1 MADLIPRGEKG
12 RLMGDYHGRARYKA
26 AAIEYYRDLVES
38 GQKTAAE
45 IRKQYNIPKQTL
57 SNWLNYHCRNVTP
70 TEWKARNP
78 RRNKGDGNGQ
88 A

>member
-12 RLMGDYHGRARYKA
+12 RLMGDYHGQAKYKA

-45 IRKQYNIPKQTL
+45 IRKQYGIPRATL
-57 SNWLNYHCRNVTP
+57 SFWLNYKMRNVTP
-70 TEWKARNP
+70 TEWKSRNP
-78 RRNKGDGNGQ
+78 RRKRVDGNG
-88 A
+88 